1 MNYNAHWRNMITLI
15 ILCDT
20 KIMARALQHEGWNN
34 VMQQEKNYIH
44 KNNTWTL

>member
-1 MNYNAHWRNMITLI
+1 MKYKMNYNAHWRNMITLI

-34 VMQQEKNYIH
+34 VMQ
-44 KNNTWTL
+44 